1 MHTLTGLPHELKS
14 ADFDIDSAIGG
25 SITLDDLCFTAIMAH
40 ISRHPKLWD
49 LLDPRTRFNV
59 SLAGCFSYK
68 KIEYINTGCYVD
80 IEIISMYYME
90 HVQSVHM
97 HLPEKTPRLWW
108 QRWGFALLKPCL
120 WTRPLLH
127 PRGVSMY
134 QKCAVPWQLHWP
146 GLTQVRGYLS
156 PDDHPCLPI
165 SETTFN
171 KKENL
176 NTWKGNIVTYILIIR
191 NI

>member
-1 MHTLTGLPHELKS
+1 
-14 ADFDIDSAIGG
+14 
-25 SITLDDLCFTAIMAH
+25 
-40 ISRHPKLWD
+40 
-49 LLDPRTRFNV
+49 
-59 SLAGCFSYK
+59 
-68 KIEYINTGCYVD
+68 
-80 IEIISMYYME
+80 ME
-90 HVQSVHM
+90 HIQSVHM

-146 GLTQVRGYLS
+146 GSTQVRGYLS

-176 NTWKGNIVTYILIIR
+176 NTFRKQYLKTFVLLVEYRRCGALDYLIYNWNKINWSLIGSKPCQFFNILNEWNAHFFVNTNKILFYLTRIPFR
-191 NI
+191 CQQSQHVLH

>member
-49 LLDPRTRFNV
+49 LLDPRIRFNV

-80 IEIISMYYME
+80 IE
-90 HVQSVHM
+90 
-97 HLPEKTPRLWW
+97 
-108 QRWGFALLKPCL
+108 LKPNIL
-120 WTRPLLH
+120 YLT
-127 PRGVSMY
+127 Y
-134 QKCAVPWQLHWP
+134 TACA
-146 GLTQVRGYLS
+146 YA
-156 PDDHPCLPI
+156 
-165 SETTFN
+165 F
-171 KKENL
+171 
-176 NTWKGNIVTYILIIR
+176 TWKDPSSLMAKMRIRPAETMFMNKAIASSSWGEYVSKMRCAMTAPLAWFSTSTWIPLPRWSSVSSNIWNDI
-191 NI
+191 